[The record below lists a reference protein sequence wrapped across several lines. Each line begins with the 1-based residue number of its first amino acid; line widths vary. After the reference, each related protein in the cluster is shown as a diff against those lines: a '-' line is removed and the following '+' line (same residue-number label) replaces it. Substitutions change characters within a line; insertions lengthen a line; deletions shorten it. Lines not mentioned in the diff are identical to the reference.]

1 MTNLIYIYSSFI
13 GCLFVILIKFDMYN
27 ALFIFQIKEKCIKYF
42 FLGTAALVK
51 VKYDMENS
59 ERDVNNE
66 NETDIYNHSIE
77 ENFLFSKLNFD

>member
-1 MTNLIYIYSSFI
+1 
-13 GCLFVILIKFDMYN
+13 MYN
-27 ALFIFQIKEKCIKYF
+27 TLFIFQIKEKCLYF

-59 ERDVNNE
+59 ERDVKNE
-66 NETDIYNHSIE
+66 NEIGIYNHSIE